1 MNTPTQTLFVASNL
15 ILAAAVSFHVLKF
28 VPPATSPIQHPGAPQ
43 ATQIPQSPIPLAL
56 DLQPLLKPIAAL
68 EQSIARL
75 SLALQQSTTSS
86 AQYDYL
92 QKEVERL
99 ESIDKT
105 LADRI
110 AIEKSRAPK
119 GQSPSTTADL
129 ERFKSLQ
136 DQVQQELKR
145 RRETIS
151 KLINRLEI
159 QLDSKPLASRPQPP
173 PSAPLGSSLPVAN
186 GAGLSKPQP
195 SATLA
200 TPTVATPASPGQAPA
215 PGPMRP

>member
-1 MNTPTQTLFVASNL
+1 MNTPTQTLLVASNL

-28 VPPATSPIQHPGAPQ
+28 VPPATNPVQHPGVPQ
-43 ATQIPQSPIPLAL
+43 VIQIPQSPLPLTL
-56 DLQPLLKPIAAL
+56 DLQPLLKPITAL
-68 EQSIARL
+68 EQSIAHL

-99 ESIDKT
+99 ETIDKT

-110 AIEKSRAPK
+110 ATEKSRAPK
-119 GQSPSTTADL
+119 AQSPSTTADL
-129 ERFKSLQ
+129 AKFKSLQ

-151 KLINRLEI
+151 KLISRLEI
-159 QLDSKPLASRPQPP
+159 QLDSKPSAPRPQPP
-173 PSAPLGSSLPVAN
+173 PADHLGSRPLVAN
-186 GAGLSKPQP
+186 GAGPSKPEP
-195 SATLA
+195 SATSA
-200 TPTVATPASPGQAPA
+200 TPSGATPPLPAQAPVSA
-215 PGPMRP
+215 PRHP